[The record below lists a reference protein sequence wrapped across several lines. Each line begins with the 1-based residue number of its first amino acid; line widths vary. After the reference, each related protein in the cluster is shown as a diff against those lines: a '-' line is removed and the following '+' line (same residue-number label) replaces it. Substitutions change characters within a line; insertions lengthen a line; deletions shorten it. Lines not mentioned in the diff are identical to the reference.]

1 MPVYLLNFSQTIQ
14 SEVRITH
21 TYRCVNGVSLN
32 KSNLGLLIN
41 VLEYWQ
47 FNSKGKGLMFSWV
60 IDFFLTLEHI
70 YQIMCAGRARWQI
83 ENEVFNTLKNQ
94 GYNLKHNF

>member
-32 KSNLGLLIN
+32 KSNLGLLVN

-47 FNSKGKGLMFSWV
+47 FNSKGKGLMFSGV
-60 IDFFLTLEHI
+60 IDFPLTPENV
-70 YQIMCAGRARWQI
+70 YQLMRTGRAR
-83 ENEVFNTLKNQ
+83 
-94 GYNLKHNF
+94 